1 MKVGKKFG
9 RVWKLFY
16 DNNGQFMLA
25 RVLERTTFWN
35 FPQFSSK
42 REKKREKKI
51 IVYYDFF
58 SL

>member
-42 REKKREKKI
+42 REKKEKKREKN
-51 IVYYDFF
+51 DC
-58 SL
+58 LL